1 MSRREFTGAIA
12 GTIVLF
18 IASLAVA
25 IVATHT
31 YPAIGDGFVTL
42 FRDAILGDINGDT
55 SAMLAAKVFLNNLQ
69 ACIILF
75 LGGASL
81 GLLTAFVLAANGLV
95 IGAIIEVVREERGL
109 VFVLA
114 AILPHGIF
122 EVPAFVIA
130 GALGFLLA
138 RGLWQD
144 LQGTGDANV
153 TALRLGRHFV
163 TIVVPLIA
171 VAAII
176 EAFITP
182 EIIQLLA

>member
-1 MSRREFTGAIA
+1 MSDRALIGAIV
-12 GTIVLF
+12 GTIILF

-25 IVATHT
+25 ITATQT
-31 YPAIGDGFVTL
+31 NPSIGEGFVTL
-42 FRDAILGDINGDT
+42 FKDAILGEINGDT
-55 SAMLAAKVFLNNLQ
+55 PAILALKVFLNNLQ
-69 ACIILF
+69 ACLLLF

-81 GLLTAFVLAANGLV
+81 GVLTAFVLAANGLV
-95 IGAIIEVVREERGL
+95 IGAIIEVVREQKGL

-114 AILPHGIF
+114 AIAPHGIF
-122 EVPAFVIA
+122 EVPAFIIA

-138 RGLWQD
+138 RELWRD
-144 LQGTGDANV
+144 LQGREDAGV
-153 TALRLGRHFV
+153 GAVRLGRYFL

>member
-12 GTIVLF
+12 GTIILF

-55 SAMLAAKVFLNNLQ
+55 SAMLAVKVFLNNLQ

-81 GLLTAFVLAANGLV
+81 GLLTAFVLATNGLV
-95 IGAIIEVVREERGL
+95 IGAIIEVVREEKGHRVRPRRYLTPRDLRG
-109 VFVLA
+109 A
-114 AILPHGIF
+114 GICHCRSARF
-122 EVPAFVIA
+122 PSRE
-130 GALGFLLA
+130 GALAGPAGDRGCECDCAPA
-138 RGLWQD
+138 RQALCHDCGAPHRCC
-144 LQGTGDANV
+144 GDYRGIYYA
-153 TALRLGRHFV
+153 
-163 TIVVPLIA
+163 
-171 VAAII
+171 
-176 EAFITP
+176 
-182 EIIQLLA
+182 